1 MKRLVNTD
9 IARYWSEARLKSQL
23 INEILR
29 RPRRQPSPR
38 KSLHFI
44 LTDMQT
50 GDHKKLF
57 TPLAYL
63 LKSALFIVSAF
74 SNST

>member
-29 RPRRQPSPR
+29 RPRRQHSP
-38 KSLHFI
+38 LHFN
-44 LTDMQT
+44 LTYMQT

-63 LKSALFIVSAF
+63 LKSALFKVSVV

>member
-1 MKRLVNTD
+1 MKRLINTD

-29 RPRRQPSPR
+29 RPRRQPSQR
-38 KSLHFI
+38 KPLPFN

-50 GDHKKLF
+50 GVHKHHFDFLR
-57 TPLAYL
+57 L
-63 LKSALFIVSAF
+63 
-74 SNST
+74 

>member
-1 MKRLVNTD
+1 MKRSVNTD

-29 RPRRQPSPR
+29 RPRQQPSPR
-38 KSLHFI
+38 KSLHFN

-50 GDHKKLF
+50 GGHKKCF
-57 TPLAYL
+57 TPLVYL
-63 LKSALFIVSAF
+63 LKGALFKVSVV